1 MYWGALLALSGCI
14 STATIPNVQV
24 LGLNGLG
31 DPTSA
36 EAGQRR
42 VVADVEGEPWIV
54 QPGDELILCSPVLAA
69 PANEAWR
76 FNPRTV
82 LGTPEPV
89 YTRET
94 ACGLA
99 GRFDTIRLEGDH
111 FVGRRAG
118 YRVVDVPLA
127 AVDHVEIEYFDT
139 GQTLLL
145 VGCIAAAS
153 AALVGLAILTGA
165 NIYGDSGGAQF
176 GP

>member
-1 MYWGALLALSGCI
+1 MYWGGLLALSGCI
-14 STATIPNVQV
+14 STATIPKVQV
-24 LGLNGLG
+24 PGLNGLG

-36 EAGQRR
+36 EGGRQR
-42 VVADVEGEPWIV
+42 VVADAAGEPWVV
-54 QPGDELILCSPVLAA
+54 QPGDELILCAPALAA
-69 PANEAWR
+69 PANAAWR
-76 FNPRTV
+76 FNPRSI
-82 LGTPEPV
+82 LGAPASA

-99 GRFDTIRLEGDH
+99 GRFDTVRLEGGH

-118 YRVVDVPLA
+118 FRVVDVPLVA
-127 AVDHVEIEYFDT
+127 IDHAEIEYFDT

-153 AALVGLAILTGA
+153 AALVGLAILGGA
-165 NIYGDSGGAQF
+165 DIYGDTGGAQF